1 MPTDVRDHTDIFSA
15 ATVSWFDKVFS
26 EPTPAQSAGWASIAG
41 GSHTLIHAP
50 TGSGKT
56 LAAFLWAIDRL
67 IVSAPPPPSER
78 CRVLYVSPM
87 KALAYDI
94 DRNLRAPLAGIT
106 AESARLGLDAP
117 QVSVAMR
124 TGDTPASERQA
135 MKRHPPDILIT
146 TPESLYLMLTSQVRE
161 VLSHVETVIVDEIH
175 AIAASKRGT
184 HLALSLER
192 LDEICTAPPQ
202 RVGLSATQQPLSA
215 IAEFLGGGE
224 ITDRGWVPRTVAIVD
239 APRDRDLDIEIVVPV
254 PDMTRPD
261 VGLTEPGTTSA
272 PSIWPAMYPRLLGL
286 VKEHRSTILFVNS
299 RGLAERLAAELNRL
313 AEDEVAQAHHGSVS
327 REQRLE
333 IEDKLKKGEL
343 RAVVATST
351 LELGIDMA
359 AVDLVVLVESPSSV
373 ASGLQRVGRSGHQVG
388 ATSKAKVFP
397 KHRGDLLE
405 TAVVVERM
413 YKGAI
418 ESTVIP
424 QNPID
429 VLAQHIVAMVAM
441 DDRNVDQTF
450 DLVRGSAP
458 YANLSY
464 DAFTATLDMLAGRY
478 PSDDFAELRPRIVW
492 DRSTGTLTARS
503 NARLLAVT
511 NPGTIPDRGLY
522 TVNLPEGGRV
532 GELDEEMVYESRPGD
547 TFILGSTTWRIA
559 EITNDRVI
567 VTPAPGA
574 AAAKMPFWHGDA
586 PGRPLELGRAVGAF
600 TREVGALSQADAT
613 DTLTTRYRLDPWAAG
628 NLADF
633 LADERETTGVLPTD
647 KTIVVQRFRDEIGDW
662 RVVLLSPFGSRVHA
676 PWALAV
682 RHRFRDQGGSVD
694 VIWSDDGILFRFPDT
709 DTPPDLS
716 SIYIDPLDV
725 EEILL
730 GEVAD
735 SALFTSIFREAAAR
749 ALLLPRRRPGS
760 RTPLWL
766 QRRKAANLLDATRDF
781 GSFPIMLE
789 TYREVLQ
796 DHFDLPS
803 LVEVLTDIQKRQVRV
818 AEVDVDRPSPFARS
832 LMFDFIASFM
842 YEYDA
847 PLAEKRAAALALDR
861 SLLADL
867 LGEPEFRE
875 LLDSEVVASVEADL
889 QHLSEERL
897 VSTMDGV
904 ADLLRDLG
912 PLDTSGIS
920 ARCSDPGSVQGWI
933 EDLTATGRVFTSHG
947 GGTVVFVAAE
957 DAARLRDTVG
967 IQPPPGVASE
977 FLEPVADPLGDVVS
991 RYARTHGPFTATEAA
1006 AHLGLSSPAVSEVL
1020 LRLERHGK
1028 VASGAYRPGG
1038 VEHEWVSVAVLTR
1051 LRRRSLA
1058 VLRKQVEAVDPA
1070 RYAAFLPGWNGIGA
1084 GGGSSFAEAVQQLR
1098 GFVLPASDLESRI
1111 LASRSLDGSIE
1122 FDRALAAGDIV
1133 WIGVEPLGTRDGK
1146 LMLLPRA
1153 AVPLLASQAIDEPP
1167 QGRIHTKVL
1176 GALTASGASF
1186 FTDIYDTV
1194 GGDPVEVTDAL
1205 WDLVWAGLVTNDSF
1219 APVRAFIARRGKRSS
1234 RPSRVSLSPAH
1245 AQGRWFLVDSL
1256 RRNPP
1261 TTEERG
1267 LAVAHMLL
1275 DRQGIVTRDGVLGE
1289 AIPGGFSG
1297 LYPVLSSLEDIG
1309 STRRGYFIEGLGG
1322 AQFGVPGAIERLRMS
1337 PEDDLVVMA
1346 STDPANPYGA
1356 ALAWPPSG
1364 GTPQRRARSS
1374 LAIASG
1380 TPVAWLDPGGRTI
1393 ALFDADETQVV
1404 EAIWMLAVAH
1414 PRSVIGRI
1422 DRVDS
1427 RDHALRG
1434 PLTQRGLVPG
1444 YKGFTLPRSVS
1455 APHKPAS

>member
-1 MPTDVRDHTDIFSA
+1 MPKDTARYTEIFSPP
-15 ATVSWFDKVFS
+15 TVSWFDKVFP
-26 EPTPAQSAGWASIAG
+26 EPTSAQSEGWASIAG

-56 LAAFLWAIDRL
+56 LAAFLWSIDRM
-67 IVSAPPPPSER
+67 IVSPPPSPRER

-94 DRNLRAPLAGIT
+94 DRNLRAPLSGIT
-106 AESARLGLDAP
+106 TESIRLGLDPP

-124 TGDTPASERQA
+124 TGDTPSSERQA

-146 TPESLYLMLTSQVRE
+146 TPESLYLMLTSQVRD

-175 AIAASKRGT
+175 AIAGSKRGT

-192 LDEICTAPPQ
+192 LDEICATPPQ

-215 IAEFLGGGE
+215 IAAFLGGGDVMDG
-224 ITDRGWVPRTVAIVD
+224 TWTPRPVAIVD
-239 APRDRDLDIEIVVPV
+239 TPRDRDLDIEIVVPV

-261 VGLTEPGTTSA
+261 AGVTEPGSTST
-272 PSIWPAMYPRLLGL
+272 PSIWPAMYPRLLNL
-286 VKEHRSTILFVNS
+286 VNEHRSTILFVNS

-313 AEDEVAQAHHGSVS
+313 AESEVAQAHHGSVS

-359 AVDLVVLVESPSSV
+359 AVDLVLLVESPSSV

-388 ATSKAKVFP
+388 ATSKAKIFP

-413 YKGAI
+413 YAGAI
-418 ESTVIP
+418 ESTSIP

-441 DDRNVDQTF
+441 DDRNVDEMYS
-450 DLVRGSAP
+450 LVKRSAP
-458 YANLSY
+458 YANLSF

-478 PSDDFAELRPRIVW
+478 PSDDFAELRPRLVW
-492 DRSTGTLTARS
+492 DRSTGMLTARS

-522 TVNLPEGGRV
+522 TVNLPDGGRV

-547 TFILGSTTWRIA
+547 VFVLGSTTWRIS
-559 EITNDRVI
+559 EITNDRVT
-567 VTPAPGA
+567 VTPAPDA

-600 TREVGALSQADAT
+600 TREIASLSQSDAL

-628 NLADF
+628 NLAGF
-633 LADERETTGVLPTD
+633 LADERDATGVLPTD
-647 KTIVVQRFRDEIGDW
+647 RTIVVQRFRDEIGDW
-662 RVVLLSPFGSRVHA
+662 RVALLSPFGGRVHA

-682 RHRFRDQGGSVD
+682 RHRYRGEQGASVD

-716 SIYIDPLDV
+716 PIYIDPLDV
-725 EEILL
+725 EETLL
-730 GEVAD
+730 SEVVD
-735 SALFTSIFREAAAR
+735 SALFTSVFREAAAR
-749 ALLLPRRRPGS
+749 ALLLPRRRPGT

-766 QRRKAANLLDATRDF
+766 QRRKAANLLEATRDF

-803 LVEVLTDIQKRQVRV
+803 LVEVLTDIQKRHVRV
-818 AEVDVDRPSPFARS
+818 SEVDVDRPSPFSRS

-861 SLLADL
+861 SLLADI

-875 LLDSEVVASVEADL
+875 LLDSDVVASVEADL

-897 VSTMDGV
+897 VSTMDAV
-904 ADLLRDLG
+904 TDLLRDIG
-912 PLDTSGIS
+912 PLDLAGIS
-920 ARCSDPGSVQGWI
+920 ARCVDPGDVPGWLDDLSASGRIFTNQGG
-933 EDLTATGRVFTSHG
+933 EAA
-947 GGTVVFVAAE
+947 VFVAVE

-967 IQPPPGVASE
+967 IQPPPSTPSE

-991 RYARTHGPFTATEAA
+991 RYARTHGPFTANEAA
-1006 AHLGLSSPAVSEVL
+1006 DHIGIPASAVSEVL
-1020 LRLERHGK
+1020 MRLEQQGN

-1038 VEHEWVSVAVLTR
+1038 TEHEWVSVAVLTR
-1051 LRRRSLA
+1051 LRRRSLS
-1058 VLRKQVEAVDPA
+1058 VLRKQVEAVDPP
-1070 RYAAFLPGWNGIGA
+1070 RYAAFLTSWNGIGTDRRVT
-1084 GGGSSFAEAVQQLR
+1084 SAEAIEQLR
-1098 GFVLPASDLESRI
+1098 GFVLPASDLESQI
-1111 LASRSLDGSIE
+1111 LSARSPGASIE
-1122 FDRALAAGDIV
+1122 LDRMLAAGDLV
-1133 WIGVEPLGTRDGK
+1133 WIGVEPLGSRDGK
-1146 LMLLPRA
+1146 LMLVPRD
-1153 AVPLLASQAIDEPP
+1153 AVPLLSLPP
-1167 QGRIHTKVL
+1167 TVNQPTGELHTQVL
-1176 GALTASGASF
+1176 EVLTESGASF
-1186 FTDIYDTV
+1186 FGDIYRIV
-1194 GGDPVEVTDAL
+1194 GGDPVEATDAL
-1205 WDLVWAGLVTNDSF
+1205 WDLVWAGVVTNDSF
-1219 APVRAFIARRGKRSS
+1219 APVRAFIARRGRRASRSG
-1234 RPSRVSLSPAH
+1234 RVSLSPPH
-1245 AQGRWFLVDSL
+1245 AQGRWFLVDNL
-1256 RRNPP
+1256 RRTPP
-1261 TTEERG
+1261 PAEERG
-1267 LAVAHMLL
+1267 LAIAHMLL
-1275 DRQGIVTRDGVLGE
+1275 DRYGVVTRNGVISE
-1289 AIPGGFSG
+1289 SIPGGFSG

-1309 STRRGYFIEGLGG
+1309 STRRGYFVEGQGG
-1322 AQFGVPGAIERLRMS
+1322 AQFGLPGAIEQLRM
-1337 PEDDLVVMA
+1337 PCATDVVVLA

-1356 ALAWPPSG
+1356 SLAWPPSDG
-1364 GTPQRRARSS
+1364 KPQRRARSTV
-1374 LAIASG
+1374 AIASG
-1380 TPVAWLDPGGRTI
+1380 VPIAWLDPAGRAI
-1393 ALFDADETQVV
+1393 SLFGADETQTI
-1404 EAIWMLAVAH
+1404 EAIWMLATA
-1414 PRSVIGRI
+1414 RDRCVIARI
-1422 DRVDS
+1422 DAIDA
-1427 RDHALRG
+1427 RDHALGGLLIERG
-1434 PLTQRGLVPG
+1434 FTRG
-1444 YKGFTLPRSVS
+1444 YKGMTPPHPRHHTGSS
-1455 APHKPAS
+1455 R